1 MYKAN
6 VEQVSFRVVGTWK
19 IECLRKLIL
28 CLHKHWRQLGK
39 SLVVFFS
46 ILAAVKGSVNAASC
60 SFSNVSLT
68 AERQQITWRKKFFV
82 LHLLERD
89 F

>member
-1 MYKAN
+1 M
-6 VEQVSFRVVGTWK
+6 
-19 IECLRKLIL
+19 ECLRKLIL

-46 ILAAVKGSVNAASC
+46 ILAVVKGSVNTASC

-68 AERQQITWRKKFFV
+68 AEGQQITWWKKFFV
-82 LHLLERD
+82 LHLLGKD